1 MPLPKIDVP
10 NYEIKIPSTGKEIT
24 IRPFLVGE
32 EKLLLMA
39 IETNDPKEISTTT
52 KQVVKNCII
61 SGDVNVDNLPFF
73 DIDYIFIVLRAKSVS
88 DTIDVNYTCNNVVNG
103 DLCGETFAA
112 KIDVTNCEIYKNEAI
127 KFDIKLSGSMLI
139 KMKYPSYSLMKTL
152 YDNENDLEKKIK
164 IICGCVEKVIDK
176 DKVYTTKDFT
186 PLELKNFIEN
196 LTQEQFKKL
205 QEFIDNFPTFVITGE
220 ATCGRCGTNHK
231 LRYDDFDSFFF

>member
-10 NYEIKIPSTGKEIT
+10 NYEIKVPSSGQEIT

-39 IETNDPKEISTTT
+39 IESKDPKEIINTT
-52 KQVVKNCII
+52 KQVVKNCIV
-61 SGDVNVDNLPFF
+61 SGEVNIDTLPFF

-88 DTIDVNYTCNNVVNG
+88 DTIDVSYTCNNVVG
-103 DLCGETFAA
+103 EEPCGGTIEA
-112 KIDVTNCEIYKNEAI
+112 KIDVSKCEVIKNESI
-127 KFDIKLSGSMLI
+127 KPDIKLSGSMLI
-139 KMKYPSYSLMKTL
+139 KMKYPSYALMKAL
-152 YDNENDLEKKIK
+152 YDNENVLEKKIK
-164 IICGCVEKVIDK
+164 IICGCIDRIVDK

-186 PLELKNFIEN
+186 PLELQGFIEK

-205 QEFIDNFPTFVITGE
+205 EEFIDNFPTFLVVGE
-220 ATCGRCGTNHK
+220 ATCGKCGYNHK